1 MAFNKNL
8 EIQKIITSKF
18 SRKRRDEN
26 GECFNEDFFDIVK
39 CAHWKCT
46 VTDEE
51 TGIFEEV
58 FGTTH
63 FQYPEEE
70 VIPFSELTKSQI
82 LSWMQDHPDVEDRV
96 SSILGR
102 LNIRIEE
109 SKKQVLIQ
117 KLSFDS
123 LPD

>member
-1 MAFNKNL
+1 MAFSKNL
-8 EIQKIITSKF
+8 EIQNIITSKF

-26 GECFNEDFFDIVK
+26 GECFNENFFDIVK
-39 CAHWKCT
+39 CTHWKCT

-63 FQYPEEE
+63 FQYPEGE
-70 VIPFSELTKSQI
+70 VIPFSEITKSQI
-82 LSWMQDHPDVEDRV
+82 LLWMQDHPDVEYRV
-96 SSILGR
+96 SGILDR
-102 LNIRIEE
+102 LKLRIEQ
-109 SKKQVLIQ
+109 SKTPPLTQR
-117 KLSFDS
+117 LSFDS